1 MLDVPTLEF
10 LPIEFTYR
18 IERSDLEDLV
28 EHGEQ
33 KRFTKILQKAHWR
46 FVSCYIG
53 AAFSLILFAY
63 GALITKIPVVR
74 LVVLLSFSVI
84 AARAGYYFQQGWSR
98 LKVQRL
104 EVYGQERTF
113 VFRARQTDFSI
124 IEPGVSEL
132 SINWRAVRPEV
143 TARYLILHS
152 ETTRYRIPVRFIDS
166 ESREHLNMLFQAVY
180 L

>member
-28 EHGEQ
+28 EHGDE
-33 KRFTKILQKAHWR
+33 KRFTKILQKTQR
-46 FVSCYIG
+46 QFLSCYIG
-53 AAFSLILFAY
+53 AAFCLFLFAY

-74 LVVLLSFSVI
+74 LVALFALSVV

-98 LKVQRL
+98 LKTQRL
-104 EVYGQERTF
+104 ELYERERTF
-113 VFRARQTDFSI
+113 FFRAQQTGFSI

-132 SINWRAVRPEV
+132 SINWSAIRPEV

-152 ETTRYRIPVRFIDS
+152 ESARYRIPVRFIDS
-166 ESREHLNMLFQAVY
+166 ETLEHLKMLFQAVY
-180 L
+180 V

>member
-1 MLDVPTLEF
+1 MLEVPTLEF
-10 LPIEFTYR
+10 LPIELTYR
-18 IERSDLEDLV
+18 IERSDLEDMV
-28 EHGEQ
+28 EHGDE
-33 KRFTKILQKAHWR
+33 KRLTKILQKAQWQ

-53 AAFSLILFAY
+53 SAFSLILFAY

-74 LVVLLSFSVI
+74 LLALLSFSLI

-98 LKVQRL
+98 LKTRRL
-104 EVYGQERTF
+104 EVYGRERTF

-132 SINWRAVRPEV
+132 SINWSAVRPEV

-152 ETTRYRIPVRFIDS
+152 ETARYRIPVRFIDS
-166 ESREHLNMLFQAVY
+166 QTREHLNVLFQAVY
-180 L
+180 I